1 MFKKLLKVKNI
12 TSLSIWLFK
21 SVDIKDIYSFNYLGL
36 NLLQVVLFD
45 ID

>member
-1 MFKKLLKVKNI
+1 L
-12 TSLSIWLFK
+12 K
-21 SVDIKDIYSFNYLGL
+21 SVDIKDIYSFSYLGL